1 MRRESRFEAVQVKR
15 KDRQAGFLCRL
26 EQQVIA
32 PVGVQRVNSARQQ
45 IDGDDVLVTGMAA
58 LFSRRR
64 IVRLDD
70 NRALQSII
78 RIEPL
83 VDHPAIKGT
92 RQLQREMRL
101 LAGGQ
106 QQQVIWKDEVEVDPQ
121 IIQVQMHLGGGRNG
135 RSPIAAAVGKRR
147 CGVHR
152 RPERRNIK
160 LAVGNPL

>member
-1 MRRESRFEAVQVKR
+1 MLTRLAISEKGCASRCVAKVVSKPCRLIR

-32 PVGVQRVNSARQQ
+32 PVGVQRVNSARQH

-58 LFSRRR
+58 LFSRR

-70 NRALQSII
+70 NRALQSMI

-92 RQLQREMRL
+92 R
-101 LAGGQ
+101 
-106 QQQVIWKDEVEVDPQ
+106 
-121 IIQVQMHLGGGRNG
+121 
-135 RSPIAAAVGKRR
+135 
-147 CGVHR
+147 
-152 RPERRNIK
+152 
-160 LAVGNPL
+160 